1 MKNIIFAVIMGM
13 LILTGGL
20 AFGGEPALNISPKLN
35 PNLAAAQS
43 LSRQAYDKISAAQEA
58 NEWDAE
64 GHAQRAK
71 DLLEQANDELKLAAQ
86 AANTSK

>member
-1 MKNIIFAVIMGM
+1 MKNRLFSLVIGM
-13 LILTGGL
+13 LMVSGS
-20 AFGGEPALNISPKLN
+20 AVFAGEPVLNVSPKIN
-35 PNLAAAQS
+35 PNLAAAQT

-71 DLLEQANDELKLAAQ
+71 DLLEQANDELKLAAE
-86 AANTSK
+86 ASNTNK